1 MTALT
6 YGKIRVPTPE
16 SETAT
21 RVAAKAA
28 PKKPVVTEAP
38 RQGFFARF
46 LAAMMEARLRDAE
59 RDIRLYAPRIAPLL
73 PELRREEAKRRLDA
87 AGGDTPRGGW

>member
-1 MTALT
+1 MTVTT
-6 YGKIRVPTPE
+6 YGDIHVSTPKA
-16 SETAT
+16 AT
-21 RVAAKAA
+21 RIATKAA

-59 RDIRLYAPRIAPLL
+59 RDIRLYAPRIVPLL
-73 PELRREEAKRRLDA
+73 PELRREEAKRRREA
-87 AGGDTPRGGW
+87 ASGDRPRGGW